1 MTAVRSPAAGTSHA
15 RASAARSS
23 AVGASPART
32 AAAAWSLSGAVFL
45 ALCAALTS
53 FGVLFGEGA
62 WVTSTL
68 LVAAVGI
75 IAGTAARQA
84 VRAWTLAWSLLAGA
98 GAVLVSVTILFAADT
113 ALLGVVPLFG
123 TVDRFSALI
132 AEGELS
138 IAEQAVPAFADEGI
152 RFLMAVGVGLVA
164 VVADAVVGATRSPA
178 LVAIPLLGILAVPV
192 ILVPGALPLLSV
204 LLTAAAFLLVL
215 ALHRP
220 ASSGG
225 RAGVGRVAGSIAV
238 VLGIALI
245 APSLLPGVVAG
256 ATAGGTGPAGLVTG
270 VNPVLELGDDLRR
283 SNPVEALRYS
293 TEVDGGLYLTLS
305 HLDDFA
311 GQQVLPVEIDAAPQ
325 SAGDLQPPRWL
336 PEGVEAQTVTSQ
348 IGLSSIRSQWLPL
361 PSAPA
366 SVQGVPGEWVI
377 DPDGI
382 TMRVPSGVVRDLD
395 YAVTSS
401 VLLPSE
407 EQLRGAGVG
416 AEGLEAFR
424 QLPEGLDPSI
434 REAAL
439 EATAEATN
447 PYEQALELQ
456 RFFTGGL
463 FTYSEIAPV
472 EGGYDGTG
480 ADIVAQFLIERS
492 GYCVHYA
499 SAMALMARTLDIPA
513 RIAVGFLPGVRN
525 PQVPTEF
532 IVSSDNLHAWPELHF
547 DGLGWVRFEP
557 TPSRGT
563 TPEYAA
569 DTVPVGDDVPTT
581 TDPDDP
587 DPAQSD
593 EPDPADSAAPDADGD
608 GPTNIP
614 DLVDGG
620 VGADGEGAGSGGV
633 FADPVVRSSLLVVAV
648 VLLLGALL
656 AAPGVWRALRRRRRM
671 RSADPLD
678 LWREVRDTARDLGL
692 PAEATATPRALA
704 RVWSDREQ
712 PGTSAAV
719 ELDALRHAL
728 EQRAYADPLT
738 ERQGGASIA
747 PILVGLRRSV
757 PLPWRVLARL
767 APLSLTD
774 VEPDD
779 ARVEVEQLTARA
791 PA

>member
-1 MTAVRSPAAGTSHA
+1 MTTLSPAPE
-15 RASAARSS
+15 RALPGRPSAPRSS
-23 AVGASPART
+23 AGA
-32 AAAAWSLSGAVFL
+32 WWLSAAVFL
-45 ALCAALTS
+45 SLCAALTS
-53 FGVLFGEGA
+53 FGILFGEGA

-68 LVAAVGI
+68 LVAGVGI
-75 IAGTAARQA
+75 LAGTAARQA
-84 VRAWTLAWSLLAGA
+84 VRTWKLAWSLLAGA

-113 ALLGVVPLFG
+113 ALLGVIPLVG

-138 IAEQAVPAFADEGI
+138 IAEQAVPAFADDGI
-152 RFLMAVGVGLVA
+152 RFLIAVGVGLVA
-164 VVADAVVGATRSPA
+164 IVADAVVGTTRSPA
-178 LVAIPLLGILAVPV
+178 LLAVPLLGILAVPV

-238 VLGIALI
+238 VLGLALI

-256 ATAGGTGPAGLVTG
+256 ATPGGTGPAGLVTG

-283 SNPVEALRYS
+283 NSPVEALRYT
-293 TEVDGGLYLTLS
+293 TEAEGGLYLTLS

-311 GQQVLPVEIDAAPQ
+311 GQQVLPVEVDATPQ
-325 SAGDLQPPRWL
+325 SAGNLQSPRWL
-336 PEGVEAQTVTSQ
+336 PADVDAQTVTSQ

-366 SVQGVPGEWVI
+366 SVQGVPGDWVI

-382 TMRVPSGVVRDLD
+382 TMRVPQGVVRDLD

-401 VLLPSE
+401 VLLPTE
-407 EQLRGAGVG
+407 EQLRAAGID
-416 AEGLEAFR
+416 AEGLDAFR

-434 REAAL
+434 RAAAL

-525 PQVPTEF
+525 PQAPSEY

-587 DPAQSD
+587 DTAEGE
-593 EPDPADSAAPDADGD
+593 EPDPADPATPDDDGES
-608 GPTNIP
+608 PTNIP

-620 VGADGEGAGSGGV
+620 TGADGEGAGAGGV
-633 FADPVVRSSLLVVAV
+633 LADPVVRSSLLALAVV
-648 VLLLGALL
+648 VLLGAVL
-656 AAPGVWRALRRRRRM
+656 ATPGAWREARRRRRM
-671 RSADPLD
+671 RSTDPLD

-692 PAEATATPRALA
+692 PAEATTTPRELA
-704 RVWSDREQ
+704 VAWSDLGR
-712 PGTSAAV
+712 PSDAAAT
-719 ELDALRHAL
+719 ELDALRRAL
-728 EQRAYADPLT
+728 ERRAYADPHADR
-738 ERQGGASIA
+738 EAGVSIA
-747 PILVGLRRSV
+747 PILHGLRRSV
-757 PLPWRVLARL
+757 PLSRRLLARV

-779 ARVEVEQLTARA
+779 ARVGADPLPQRT